1 MDNIYIHHFHAHI
14 LTYMYVYSNTLFAV
28 FYITNLTVHRE
39 IDENVSHQILL
50 TAEDLLFLL

>member
-1 MDNIYIHHFHAHI
+1 MHI
-14 LTYMYVYSNTLFAV
+14 FKLMYVYSNTLFAV
-28 FYITNLTVHRE
+28 FYITKLTVHRE